1 MKKDDLISKLAQ
13 FGTTHG
19 IPKET
24 VADIMHNILS
34 STSLEDITDIGFD
47 ENGLYVRTRKR
58 KEVALKEMNDDQ
70 LARLIH
76 DAFYEYYK
84 RQAKAGVSQTD
95 SISNLMKILRGVD
108 KK

>member
-1 MKKDDLISKLAQ
+1 MKKDDLISKLAKL
-13 FGTTHG
+13 GITNG
-19 IPKET
+19 IPKEV
-24 VADIMHNILS
+24 VADIMGNILS
-34 STSLEDITDIGFD
+34 STPLEDITDIGFD
-47 ENGLYVRTRKR
+47 GNGIYVLTLKR
-58 KEVALKEMNDDQ
+58 KEVAFKEMNDDQ